1 MAEAVQTDPAKGP
14 AKVVRRRSDI
24 KTVLIFAAAALAI
37 LGVAPFFLETY
48 TVNILIRALLLA
60 SLALT
65 VDLLWGYTGI
75 LTFGQSAFFGI
86 GAYACGLVFTHWGFG
101 ANWAILALVLGI
113 IVAMAVAALAGW
125 FAFYHGASPLYGSI
139 VTLALP
145 IIITQVIFAGGRT
158 TGSSSGLS
166 GFPTYY
172 WSLEI
177 WFWLAGTFLVIVTA
191 LAWLFVHS
199 DMGRVLVAIRENE
212 TRCAYLGIP
221 VSRIKILLLVVAGAI
236 GAIAGFG
243 YAAFTNVVAPELGGF
258 LLGTELLIWVA
269 LGGRGTL
276 IGPVIGAIFID
287 VTSSYLSGSLP
298 FYWKLLVGII
308 FVVVIV
314 ALPQGL
320 LPEISKLW
328 RWAIKGKSRKAD
340 APVLEQVPTREAIT
354 GGTQPLAVNQVHR
367 HFGSLQ
373 VLQGIDFVANEG
385 ELLSLV
391 GPNGAGKTTLIR
403 CIADGYERSGGDIT
417 VFGKDLGRWPPDR
430 CVALG
435 IGRKFQAANV
445 FATLTVAECLRVAR
459 YRLDSPS
466 VWSNEMTLGLPEA
479 VLRIVEET
487 GLAQSLDTEARHL
500 AHGQKQ
506 ALELAMVLALEP
518 RIVLLDEPT
527 AGLTRI
533 ERERIG
539 AILTSL
545 TERERLSI
553 LLVEHDLDFVREIS
567 SRVIV
572 LHQGQIVL
580 DGSVDEVVGSELVH
594 SIYAGTALD
603 VADQTS

>member
-1 MAEAVQTDPAKGP
+1 MAEEAQNRPATGQP
-14 AKVVRRRSDI
+14 TAARRRSDLG
-24 KTVLIFAAAALAI
+24 TVLKAGVAALVV
-37 LGVAPFFLETY
+37 LGVAPFFLDIY

-60 SLALT
+60 TLALT

-86 GAYACGLVFTHWGFG
+86 GAYACALVFTHWGFG
-101 ANWAILALVLGI
+101 AGWAILALVFGI
-113 IVAMAVAALAGW
+113 LAAMGVAALAGW
-125 FAFYHGASPLYGSI
+125 LAFYHGASPLYGSI

-145 IIITQVIFAGGRT
+145 IIMTQVVFAGGRT

-172 WSLEI
+172 WEI
-177 WFWLAGTFLVIVTA
+177 ETWFWIAGAFLVVVTA
-191 LAWLFVHS
+191 LGWLFVRS

-221 VSRIKILLLVVAGAI
+221 VSRIKILLFVVAGAI
-236 GAIAGFG
+236 GAVAGFG
-243 YAAFTNVVAPELGGF
+243 YAAFTNVVAPELTGF

-298 FYWKLLVGII
+298 FYWKLLVGIL

-320 LPEISKLW
+320 MPEVVKLW
-328 RWAIKGKSRKAD
+328 RRLVPGARHKAE
-340 APVLEQVPTREAIT
+340 APTLEPTPTREVAR
-354 GGTQPLAVNQVHR
+354 GGEQPLAVRGVHR

-403 CIADGYERSGGDIT
+403 CLADGYERSGGDIT

-459 YRLDSPS
+459 YRLERPS
-466 VWSNEMTLGLPEA
+466 VRTSDTTLGLPEA
-479 VLRIVEET
+479 ALRIVEET
-487 GLAQSLDTEARHL
+487 GLARSLDTEARHL

-527 AGLTRI
+527 AGLSRA
-533 ERERIG
+533 ERDRIG

-580 DGSVDEVVGSELVH
+580 DGSVEEVVGSELVRN
-594 SIYAGTALD
+594 IYAGTALD
-603 VADQTS
+603 TAGEKP